1 MFWPDIVRLTRKK
14 TKYSLCYITQCYI
27 GYPIL
32 YVRVHRGVRLTEA
45 NSSCA
50 CKCATLLL
58 CIIVIGENMNS
69 KHIESL
75 EEIFRRVQFVTVDME
90 STHLD
95 DEVLSH
101 I

>member
-1 MFWPDIVRLTRKK
+1 
-14 TKYSLCYITQCYI
+14 
-27 GYPIL
+27 
-32 YVRVHRGVRLTEA
+32 
-45 NSSCA
+45 
-50 CKCATLLL
+50 
-58 CIIVIGENMNS
+58 MNH

-95 DEVLSH
+95 DEVLYS